1 MNPSIQR
8 DFVGS
13 TVINSLFGVITT
25 ATLINFSKYSQKFF
39 SKGKLGVLLG
49 IGVTLALLIAMFG
62 KYIYN
67 SVNEFIRSDI
77 VQEGL
82 TSLRTGYEYLSR
94 GIGSGIVGISSFIE
108 NITFGLISEEAAI
121 STIGF
126 GTSAFALVVGLGGSI
141 QTAGSLS
148 LKVMGISGIINS
160 IPFIGNYFRQG
171 TSAALSSVTIPMGKH
186 PVGTW
191 FMSDVTDVPYWT
203 INTFVDANGS
213 PIQTGN
219 ASDIM
224 RRQFEA
230 SFEASK
236 DWTGSQTKSLFI
248 NPTMYSSRYYPES
261 PHRIMGSRPS
271 PVMDPFVDRELS
283 IRAQY
288 YNKFVVGNY
297 IWNEA
302 IRDGANSRRLRRYN
316 KSKLETTPA
325 ESIETSLVE
334 GSIEKD
340 IKAIKDNIAKA
351 LANETMV
358 TLSAPITQYFVNLK
372 TNTLE
377 KLNGTLV
384 VLKEKVSSPLVE
396 TYQNI
401 AYNRYKKT
409 PVVHTEVLALKEDD
423 QIEIVKGPSSANDV
437 SVYSM
442 PTFNVT
448 PHAINFTI

>member
-1 MNPSIQR
+1 VP
-8 DFVGS
+8 
-13 TVINSLFGVITT
+13 
-25 ATLINFSKYSQKFF
+25 
-39 SKGKLGVLLG
+39 
-49 IGVTLALLIAMFG
+49 
-62 KYIYN
+62 
-67 SVNEFIRSDI
+67 
-77 VQEGL
+77 
-82 TSLRTGYEYLSR
+82 
-94 GIGSGIVGISSFIE
+94 
-108 NITFGLISEEAAI
+108 EEAVI

-126 GTSAFALVVGLGGSI
+126 GASAFALVAGFGGKI
-141 QTAGSLS
+141 QTAASVAA
-148 LKVMGISGIINS
+148 KAMGISGLINS

-171 TSAALSSVTIPMGKH
+171 TSAALSSVTIPIGSH
-186 PVGTW
+186 PVGMW
-191 FMSDVTDVPYWT
+191 FMSDVTSVPYWT
-203 INTFVDANGS
+203 INSFVDPNGS

-224 RRQFEA
+224 RMQFQA

-236 DWTGSQTKSLFI
+236 DWTGSQTKSMFI

-261 PHRIMGSRPS
+261 PDRIIGSRPS
-271 PVMDPFVDRELS
+271 PVMDPFIDRELS

-302 IRDGANSRRLRRYN
+302 IRDGANSRKLRRYN
-316 KSKLETTPA
+316 KSKLETTPD
-325 ESIETSLVE
+325 ESMQSSLVE

-340 IKAIKDNIAKA
+340 IKAIKDNIARA

-358 TLSAPITQYFVNLK
+358 TLSAHITQHFVNLK

-377 KLNGTLV
+377 KLDGTVV
-384 VLKEKVSSPLVE
+384 VLKEKVGSPLIE

-423 QIEIVKGPSSANDV
+423 QIEIIKGPSSANEI
-437 SVYSM
+437 SLYSM
-442 PTFNVT
+442 STFNVV
-448 PHAINFTI
+448 PHAISFTI